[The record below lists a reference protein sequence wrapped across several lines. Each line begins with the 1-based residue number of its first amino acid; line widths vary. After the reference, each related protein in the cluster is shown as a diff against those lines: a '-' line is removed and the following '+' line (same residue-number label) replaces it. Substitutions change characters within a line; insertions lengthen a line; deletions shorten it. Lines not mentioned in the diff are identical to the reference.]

1 MAKKILVAEDDSA
14 IRRLV
19 VECLGRRG
27 HEVAEAADGVQACA
41 FAESGKPDLILLD
54 LLLPRRDGYTVLL
67 FLRSRPESRDVPILL
82 LSGEPPEEQGEVA
95 RTLGA
100 DGYLPKP
107 FTPSGLTQAVEEA
120 LQRKPAG
127 TEAR

>member
-1 MAKKILVAEDDSA
+1 MPKKILVAEDDPA

-27 HEVAEAADGVQACA
+27 HEMIEAADGVQACA
-41 FAESGKPDLILLD
+41 AAEASKPDLILLD

-67 FLRSRPESRDVPILL
+67 FLRSRPETRDVRVLL
-82 LSGEPPEEQGEVA
+82 LSGEPPEEQGDVA
-95 RTLGA
+95 RALGA

-107 FTPSGLTQAVEEA
+107 FTPSTLTLAAEA
-120 LQRKPAG
+120 ETVSR
-127 TEAR
+127 

>member
-1 MAKKILVAEDDSA
+1 MPKKILIAEDDPT

-27 HEVAEAADGVQACA
+27 HEMIEAADGVQACMA
-41 FAESGKPDLILLD
+41 AEMNKPDLILLD

-67 FLRSRPESRDVPILL
+67 FLRSRPETRDVPVFL

-95 RTLGA
+95 RALGA

-107 FTPSGLTQAVEEA
+107 FTPSTLTLAVES
-120 LQRKPAG
+120 G
-127 TEAR
+127 TVTR